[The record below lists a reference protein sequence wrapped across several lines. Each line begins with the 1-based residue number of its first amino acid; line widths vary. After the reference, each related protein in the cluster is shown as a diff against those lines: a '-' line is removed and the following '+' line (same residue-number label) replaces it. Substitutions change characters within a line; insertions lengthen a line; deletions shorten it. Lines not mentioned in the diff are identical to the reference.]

1 MNPEPFSSLH
11 FHLDSEGSKSLAK
24 LGRWAKVLGSINI
37 VLGGFNL
44 VFSLPYFL
52 PGNDMSFL
60 AIPTSG
66 AAAFLIYLGLQL
78 TGSASHLRFAVISE
92 SDGEF
97 AAALDQIRK
106 YLFISSLAYLGSLI
120 IILTL
125 VIIASALGVGFEELL
140 KNEPGPVSI

>member
-1 MNPEPFSSLH
+1 
-11 FHLDSEGSKSLAK
+11 
-24 LGRWAKVLGSINI
+24 
-37 VLGGFNL
+37 
-44 VFSLPYFL
+44 
-52 PGNDMSFL
+52 MSFL
-60 AIPTSG
+60 AIPTIG

-78 TGSASHLRFAVISE
+78 TSSASHLRFAVISE